1 MSLLVRWVASASL
14 AIAVFVPLSTD
25 QAKARIR
32 CYADAY
38 GRRYCVRYERAPAPP
53 EPPVYYYPAP
63 APESEAPRGLHS
75 VPPTGFR

>member
-1 MSLLVRWVASASL
+1 MSLLVRWVAAASL

-25 QAKARIR
+25 KAKARIR
-32 CYADAY
+32 CYADDY

-53 EPPVYYYPAP
+53 VYYYPAP
-63 APESEAPRGLHS
+63 ESEPPRGLHS

>member
-14 AIAVFVPLSTD
+14 AIAVFAPFSTD
-25 QAKARIR
+25 EAKARIR

-53 EPPVYYYPAP
+53 EPP
-63 APESEAPRGLHS
+63 RGLHS

>member
-14 AIAVFVPLSTD
+14 AIAVFAPFSTD
-25 QAKARIR
+25 EAKARIR

-38 GRRYCVRYERAPAPP
+38 GRRYCVRYERAPP

-63 APESEAPRGLHS
+63 APESEPPRGLHS